1 MNLRYKEALN
11 EVSQIISRM
20 SEDDRNKINRNF
32 LKFIVNN
39 KSKFG
44 QKIIYDNIDLNK
56 QEISD
61 EAKAIL
67 YIIVNKYL
75 K

>member
-11 EVSQIISRM
+11 EVSQIIYNM
-20 SEDDRNKINRNF
+20 SEEDRNKINKNF
-32 LKFIVNN
+32 LRFIENN
-39 KSKFG
+39 KSKIG
-44 QKIIYDNIDLNK
+44 QKVISVDKDLK
-56 QEISD
+56 DQEISD